1 MVLCLRG
8 QGFLSFAIERMSRIK
23 QFDGHRGRAD
33 RSCRISVSVRGI
45 SLILNFKPSSVRD
58 VIKENAVI
66 AIEKDW

>member
-1 MVLCLRG
+1 M
-8 QGFLSFAIERMSRIK
+8 
-23 QFDGHRGRAD
+23 
-33 RSCRISVSVRGI
+33 ISVSVRGI

>member
-1 MVLCLRG
+1 
-8 QGFLSFAIERMSRIK
+8 MSRIK

-33 RSCRISVSVRGI
+33 RSCGIRVSVRGI
-45 SLILNFKPSSVRD
+45 SLTQNFKSSSVRD